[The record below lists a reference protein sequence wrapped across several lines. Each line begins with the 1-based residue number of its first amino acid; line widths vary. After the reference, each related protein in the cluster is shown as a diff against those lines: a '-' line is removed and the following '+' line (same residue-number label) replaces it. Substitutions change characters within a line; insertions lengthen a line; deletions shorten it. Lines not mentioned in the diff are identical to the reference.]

1 MYKYYFFQAA
11 FGYTGFIPHHL
22 TTRKTHI
29 FATKLSMYLLSGWL
43 PLLTSFWD
51 SLPLVFVALALSQ
64 WSLNESINL
73 LLASFLVSRQHW
85 KKKNQVPKT
94 NLASIQLWTLEL
106 LLYSNRAIETRLN
119 YRWQFQLCPD
129 PVILTGRQMTN
140 LVSNFKHLLLLCF

>member
-1 MYKYYFFQAA
+1 M
-11 FGYTGFIPHHL
+11 I
-22 TTRKTHI
+22 HI

-73 LLASFLVSRQHW
+73 LTIFWSALNTGR
-85 KKKNQVPKT
+85 KNQVPKT

-119 YRWQFQLCPD
+119 YRWQFQLCQD
-129 PVILTGRQMTN
+129 HVILTGRQMTK
-140 LVSNFKHLLLLCF
+140 LVSNVEYLVMLSFLTLANFLNLGHLQGITRVL